1 MIKNSLV
8 PASCLLVML
17 ALQCTALDD
26 LDAERE
32 VLLIVD
38 LPATVVYDVTVSDLL
53 PKGLLYK
60 SASLRISGSEIYPK
74 ETISDPNDGTRG
86 VNITWYFGEVN
97 NAMDQDIRI
106 GFQAKVADA
115 PDIQA
120 GVVLSGEKATLRWRD
135 SSGCLHFCSD
145 ESDGVLII
153 EPDLILERSI
163 RQDEYHEIITLQIY
177 HSPSSSSPAFD
188 VDLSESLPAEMAYL
202 PGSAEI
208 LSGPDGK
215 IVESNPS
222 HLMWHFDAIDSSW
235 VNAKKVILSYRAIP
249 ENQSNLHRPKAV
261 LSWTS
266 AAGENPNE
274 RKYFAS
280 DDGEGPIPQSDPELA
295 ISMIDDPD
303 PVSPGGILNYTVNYR
318 NFKDHA
324 IWAMVHVIYDGN
336 VSFLSASPSP
346 DTGTEGQWTLGDILP
361 QRSGTINISTRVDP
375 AMPGDSE
382 LMSHAQ
388 IGSNSAAISR
398 TKVIGTSVLK
408 IENNA
413 SSPIL
418 CPGSSLNYTLT
429 FKNEGSED
437 ALNVTVT
444 DILDGHLQFDEV
456 AGSTPRPSRIW
467 RDDEGIHL
475 FWNAETLRSRVLSPG
490 QFGEIDLQ
498 VRLEDRAES
507 LEIDRIINRYAV
519 ASETTAESFQSLDTF
534 VVKSVFI
541 RKTAQKS
548 CYLKGDLVNYTI
560 LYGNELSLEACDA
573 VIIDRLPDVEFMGA
587 SPSPSRINGNLICWE
602 LGTLPP
608 HSSGSILLCV
618 KIKKKPEVIFWDDQS
633 VSGRGYVA
641 ARQKLNTSRQAR
653 ALINYA
659 NITADISGDEV
670 RDSSYAIVNLLDAYG
685 AAIET
690 AQYGSGDFEHEQQ
703 IDYSTKYGITL
714 NSHAR
719 ISHSPIILRLSGNNQ
734 TVDSLWTDLT
744 TGANYYRQERLS
756 ESYQYMDKIEKETTI
771 LLDPNQTI
779 YNSQS
784 EFSDGIAQ
792 MSYLQGV
799 EDKTSEGMAISERF
813 HGHFLLQRYL
823 DSYRRRTSYTASS
836 FGQGFVSTDKRT
848 ASSESYL
855 HGSGL
860 YRSEEAFVGDP
871 WIHKNVSLVFAP
883 QDLSAGGISVNYTS
897 KWSEGLSVGDKRSGF
912 QIYSDAIQT
921 IFLQKDA
928 LMDSSSL
935 TMTQEFE
942 GIGSIKAVSITGR
955 ETNTMLDEIFAG
967 RFSQDHNI
975 RNSCPELKWP
985 GPPLVSLS

>member
-1 MIKNSLV
+1 MIKNSIVL
-8 PASCLLVML
+8 ASCLLVMI
-17 ALQCTALDD
+17 ALQCAALDD

-53 PKGLLYK
+53 PKGLIYK

-74 ETISDPNDGTRG
+74 EAISDPNDGTSG

-97 NAMDQDIRI
+97 NTMDQDIRI
-106 GFQAKVADA
+106 GFQAMVADA

-145 ESDGVLII
+145 ESDGVVII

-163 RQDEYHEIITLQIY
+163 RQDEYYEIITLQIS
-177 HSPSSSSPAFD
+177 HSQSSSSPAFD

-507 LEIDRIINRYAV
+507 
-519 ASETTAESFQSLDTF
+519 
-534 VVKSVFI
+534 
-541 RKTAQKS
+541 
-548 CYLKGDLVNYTI
+548 
-560 LYGNELSLEACDA
+560 
-573 VIIDRLPDVEFMGA
+573 
-587 SPSPSRINGNLICWE
+587 
-602 LGTLPP
+602 
-608 HSSGSILLCV
+608 
-618 KIKKKPEVIFWDDQS
+618 
-633 VSGRGYVA
+633 
-641 ARQKLNTSRQAR
+641 
-653 ALINYA
+653 
-659 NITADISGDEV
+659 
-670 RDSSYAIVNLLDAYG
+670 
-685 AAIET
+685 
-690 AQYGSGDFEHEQQ
+690 
-703 IDYSTKYGITL
+703 
-714 NSHAR
+714 
-719 ISHSPIILRLSGNNQ
+719 
-734 TVDSLWTDLT
+734 
-744 TGANYYRQERLS
+744 
-756 ESYQYMDKIEKETTI
+756 
-771 LLDPNQTI
+771 
-779 YNSQS
+779 
-784 EFSDGIAQ
+784 
-792 MSYLQGV
+792 
-799 EDKTSEGMAISERF
+799 
-813 HGHFLLQRYL
+813 
-823 DSYRRRTSYTASS
+823 
-836 FGQGFVSTDKRT
+836 
-848 ASSESYL
+848 
-855 HGSGL
+855 
-860 YRSEEAFVGDP
+860 
-871 WIHKNVSLVFAP
+871 
-883 QDLSAGGISVNYTS
+883 
-897 KWSEGLSVGDKRSGF
+897 
-912 QIYSDAIQT
+912 
-921 IFLQKDA
+921 
-928 LMDSSSL
+928 
-935 TMTQEFE
+935 
-942 GIGSIKAVSITGR
+942 
-955 ETNTMLDEIFAG
+955 
-967 RFSQDHNI
+967 
-975 RNSCPELKWP
+975 
-985 GPPLVSLS
+985 